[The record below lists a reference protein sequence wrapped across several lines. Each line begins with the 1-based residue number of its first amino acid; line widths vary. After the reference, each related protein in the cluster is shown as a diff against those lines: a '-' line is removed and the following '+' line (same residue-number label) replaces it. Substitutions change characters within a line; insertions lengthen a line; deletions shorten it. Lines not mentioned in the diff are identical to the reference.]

1 MAAPAVTIG
10 RLETR
15 VRVPAAEAAL
25 AAARLVDAAAARL
38 GPALDT
44 ALPRVLAE
52 AGLSEDALVA
62 VPRLALRLRLRG
74 EVDAA
79 RLGAAW
85 AEALSEALARAL
97 AGRGAGGLAPGSAR
111 EADAPPLATE
121 LWAAEAA

>member
-79 RLGAAW
+79 RLGA
-85 AEALSEALARAL
+85 
-97 AGRGAGGLAPGSAR
+97 
-111 EADAPPLATE
+111 
-121 LWAAEAA
+121 